1 MELPSIKLLKGDKKM
16 DKFNDNKDI
25 QMKVVARKIDPYL
38 KLDILGSLLYQSVT
52 EAKKEISEALE
63 DAEGYLLDL
72 TALKQIDS
80 TGFGVI
86 VNLAKRLKTGSV
98 MIIII
103 KDEYIRDLFRITKLD
118 RLFSIVESVE
128 EALKMLKQANFQP
141 T

>member
-1 MELPSIKLLKGDKKM
+1 M

>member
-1 MELPSIKLLKGDKKM
+1 M
-16 DKFNDNKDI
+16 DKFKDNKDI
-25 QMKVVARKIDPYL
+25 QVKVFARKIDSYL

-52 EAKKEISEALE
+52 EVKKEISEALE

-118 RLFSIVESVE
+118 
-128 EALKMLKQANFQP
+128 
-141 T
+141 